1 MKLVENLKKT
11 LKNGLEEIKK
21 FVNLQNFLSYSKA
34 LIVGSAFVGTMLW
47 RLRESANNYFED
59 EFTNV
64 QFTEQNIESKDIKN
78 DKKISYNRI
87 LELAKKSEEL
97 NKLLTSSVTNYKTYK
112 YTPLE
117 GKYKFLNGL
126 ESYTKSTI
134 INDVTVEEYENKMK
148 NSKGNFKNDKPFNIS
163 VKKKIEITET
173 EKALSSVKIYNLK
186 NLDKKVEVSVE
197 ETFKENNMAK
207 DKYEAYLN
215 EIKDKLETINYLEKV
230 IGKIGH
236 DNFGTQLRNIDELN
250 KQIEGTAIYIFSM
263 QQEINEINYV
273 RKNKIILEKEISI
286 TIEKMN
292 KIIKENK
299 LNNKALDTNDKNYFK
314 NSTNVLLQI
323 KEELKFTK
331 DVDNIN
337 KFSKMIKDLDNNIN
351 PNEAKENNIQ
361 YSKNID
367 NSSNYE
373 FK

>member
-273 RKNKIILEKEISI
+273 RKNKVILEKEIST

-373 FK
+373 YK